1 MAQRPG
7 DDNVSDLYAYL
18 DVTTL
23 ADGTYTVGENMRDVT
38 FVYNGLTTYVTAGSI
53 TVRTV
58 NGRPEFDIDLEI
70 GLETG
75 AIHLSGSLDSE
86 NYFED

>member
-1 MAQRPG
+1 M
-7 DDNVSDLYAYL
+7 YL

-38 FVYNGLTTYVTAGSI
+38 FVYNGLTTYVTAGTI

-58 NGRPEFDIDLEI
+58 NGKPEFDIDLEI